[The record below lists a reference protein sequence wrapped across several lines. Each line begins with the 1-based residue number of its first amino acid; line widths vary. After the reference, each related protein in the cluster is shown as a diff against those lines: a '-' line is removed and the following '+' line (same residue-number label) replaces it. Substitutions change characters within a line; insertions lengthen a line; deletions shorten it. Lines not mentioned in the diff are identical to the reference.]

1 MDDIQRL
8 AIVMKSRI
16 DRALIMMNS
25 TNMTQRD
32 SRVANERLLFLSFIL
47 LVFGFDVAKVVKI
60 WEFFADK
67 AN

>member
-1 MDDIQRL
+1 
-8 AIVMKSRI
+8 MKSRI

>member
-8 AIVMKSRI
+8 AIVMNSRI